1 MENIFIGC
9 DVSKAKIDYCV
20 LSSDK
25 EKNSSFYGQFKNSL
39 DGYEKFLKTI
49 AINFPFKNPI
59 VGFEATGAYT
69 ATFQKYLSDNGILY
83 KMFNAKKVSKYM
95 KSLDIQGKTDKS
107 DSYVIAH
114 FTSIQDMKVFSSQ
127 YSNLKEKYTKYTT
140 SLRLIMKMK
149 VQLNNMTK
157 AFLHSD
163 CEGGLIAEL
172 EKTKADLKKR
182 EKNIKSEAFN
192 SLQRDYEIVNILNEK
207 YAGVSYALL
216 LILVPKIYD
225 DIEKYTT
232 NQTIAFLG
240 FNPVSFQS
248 GQMKLDD
255 KLNIFGDKELKRVLY
270 MASLTS
276 VQFNPIL
283 KAKYEAH
290 VKRGKPKRLALTII
304 ARKLLT
310 LIIKDIKK
318 YKAQLDD

>member
-9 DVSKAKIDYCV
+9 DISKSKIDYCV

-25 EKNSSFYGQFKNSL
+25 DKNNSFYGQFKNSL

-49 AINFPFKNPI
+49 AINYPFKNPI

-69 ATFQKYLSDNGILY
+69 ATFQKYLSDNAILY

-114 FTSIQDMKVFSSQ
+114 FASIQDLRVFKSTYSQ
-127 YSNLKEKYTKYTT
+127 TKEKFTKYMT
-140 SLRLIMKMK
+140 SLRLVMKMK
-149 VQLNNMTK
+149 VQLNNSIRS
-157 AFLHSD
+157 LSRGD
-163 CEGGLIAEL
+163 NL
-172 EKTKADLKKR
+172 ESLTLEFNKLKNDLKNR
-182 EKNIKSEAFN
+182 EKNIKDKAIDELKKDYPVVLDLN
-192 SLQRDYEIVNILNEK
+192 SK
-207 YAGVSYALL
+207 YQGVSYSLL
-216 LILVPKIYD
+216 LVLVPKIYD
-225 DIEKYTT
+225 DIEHYSI

-276 VQFNPIL
+276 TQFNPIL
-283 KAKYEAH
+283 KEKYEAH
-290 VKRGKPKRLALTII
+290 IKRGKPKKLALTII
-304 ARKLLT
+304 ARKILVLL
-310 LIIKDIKK
+310 IKDIKK
-318 YKAQLDD
+318 YKAEND

>member
-9 DVSKAKIDYCV
+9 DISKSKIDYCV

-25 EKNSSFYGQFKNSL
+25 DKNSSFYGQFKNSL

-59 VGFEATGAYT
+59 IGFEATGAYT
-69 ATFQKYLSDNGILY
+69 ALFQKYLSDNAIFH

-114 FTSIQDMKVFSSQ
+114 FVSIQDLKVFSTE
-127 YSNLKEKYTKYTT
+127 YSSLKEKYTQYTT

-149 VQLNNMTK
+149 VQTNN
-157 AFLHSD
+157 
-163 CEGGLIAEL
+163 LIKSLSRGNDSVSLVTEL
-172 EKTKADLKKR
+172 EKTKSDLKKR
-182 EKNIKSEAFN
+182 EKNIKDFAIDN
-192 SLQRDYEIVNILNEK
+192 LKTDYPIVNLINDK
-207 YAGVSYALL
+207 YKGVSYALL
-216 LILVPKIYD
+216 LNLVPKVYD
-225 DIEKYTT
+225 TIEDYSV

-248 GQMKLDD
+248 GQMKLSD
-255 KLNIFGDKELKRVLY
+255 KLNIFGDKELKRLLY
-270 MASLTS
+270 LASLS
-276 VQFNPIL
+276 SIQFNPIL
-283 KAKYEAH
+283 KEKYQSYL
-290 VKRGKPKRLALTII
+290 KRGKPKKLALTII
-304 ARKLLT
+304 ARKLLM

-318 YKAQLDD
+318 YKAVHSD

>member
-9 DVSKAKIDYCV
+9 DVSKSKIDYCI
-20 LSSDK
+20 LSQDK
-25 EKNSSFYGQFKNSL
+25 DKNNSFYGQFKNSI

-69 ATFQKYLSDNGILY
+69 ASFQKYLSDNAILH

-114 FTSIQDMKVFSSQ
+114 FVSIQDLKVFNSS
-127 YSNLKEKYTKYTT
+127 YSDLKEKYTKYTT

-149 VQLNNMTK
+149 VQINNSIK
-157 AFLHSD
+157 SLSQGGDCLFLMD
-163 CEGGLIAEL
+163 EL
-172 EKTKADLKKR
+172 SKTKTDLKKR
-182 EKNIKSEAFN
+182 EKNIKDDAIEQ
-192 SLQRDYEIVNILNEK
+192 LKVDYPIANIISEK
-207 YAGVSYALL
+207 YSGVGYSLL
-216 LILVPKIYD
+216 LILLPKIYD
-225 DIEKYTT
+225 DVEKFTI

-248 GQMKLDD
+248 GQMRLND

-270 MASLTS
+270 MTALVSIKH
-276 VQFNPIL
+276 NPIL
-283 KAKYEAH
+283 KVKYEAH
-290 VKRGKPKRLALTII
+290 LSRNKPKKLALTII
-304 ARKLLT
+304 ARKILV

-318 YKAQLDD
+318 YKAENE